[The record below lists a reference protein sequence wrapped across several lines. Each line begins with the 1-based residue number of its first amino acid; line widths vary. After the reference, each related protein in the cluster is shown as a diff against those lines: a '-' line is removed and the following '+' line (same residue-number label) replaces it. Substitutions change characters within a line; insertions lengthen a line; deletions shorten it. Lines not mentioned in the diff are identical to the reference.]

1 MANCETKKID
11 SNIVGLSILEEE
23 CLGKMPEEAKRVWQV
38 YEPNSFSDLGASL
51 DTVARTPIS
60 QSRQNKKGTVTGMSV
75 SGGFNTDVTQD
86 NLFDLFQGLFFA
98 DKRSKANFDKIT
110 EIKTNAYMASA
121 GMNKVKAN
129 DLILAKGFKN
139 EVNNGLKVVKEST
152 DTSITVTQNN
162 LVDST
167 GQSDV
172 EKGSLQVVGHQFD
185 DADAKFKVANGIYS
199 LETTTKNL
207 TELGLIEGEWIF
219 IGGDEE
225 ATKFAMVPP
234 CFARIK
240 SIEQNK
246 IVFGDG
252 TYRELSGN
260 DEGVGKT
267 IQIFFGSI
275 IKNEHEPALIKRRS
289 YTMERTLGKDTVS
302 NQEQAEYIHGAVF
315 GQFTLN
321 VNQGE
326 MLKGDLS
333 FTATDNQQRIGSPL
347 SFSTNSKRIPALGQ
361 EGINTTLDIKAMR
374 LSLKNN
380 LSRSKP
386 LFAYLTE
393 LSLEFNNNLTENK
406 AIGVFGAIDVSA
418 GNFEVKG
425 SSTAYFT
432 NVQAIQAVRQNA
444 DVGLFTIFAK
454 ANAGF
459 MFDIPLVGLGGG
471 QVKVEKDNP
480 ITISLEANGA
490 ENEFGYTA
498 MYVNF
503 HYLPMSAM

>member
-23 CLGKMPEEAKRVWQV
+23 CLGKMPEEAQRVWYV
-38 YEPNSFSDLGASL
+38 HEPNSFSDLGATL

-86 NLFDLFQGLFFA
+86 NLADLFQGLFFA
-98 DKRSKANFDKIT
+98 DRRSKARFSKIT
-110 EIKTNAYMASA
+110 QIKTNAYTGTAMTRA
-121 GMNKVKAN
+121 KVN

-139 EVNNGLKVVKEST
+139 EVNNGLKLVINST
-152 DTSITVTQNN
+152 DTSITVKN

-167 GQSDV
+167 GTADE
-172 EKGSLQVVGHQFD
+172 EKGSLQIVGHQFEKN
-185 DADAKFKVANGIYS
+185 DAKFKVANGIYS
-199 LETTTKNL
+199 LETINKNL
-207 TELGLIEGEWIF
+207 TDLGLIEGEWIF
-219 IGGDEE
+219 IGGDDT
-225 ATKFAMVPP
+225 ATKFATIEP

-240 SIEQNK
+240 SVEHNK

-252 TYRELSGN
+252 TYPELSAN
-260 DEGVGKT
+260 DDGSNKT
-267 IQIFFGSI
+267 IQIFIGTV
-275 IKNEHEPALIKRRS
+275 IKNESEPALIKRRS
-289 YTMERTLGKDTVS
+289 YTIERTLGKDTVA
-302 NQEQAEYIHGAVF
+302 NIEQAEYIHGAVF
-315 GQFTLN
+315 GQFSLN

-333 FTATDNQQRIGSPL
+333 FIATDNQQKVGTPL
-347 SFSTNSKRIPALGQ
+347 SFVTTSKRVPALGQ

-374 LSLKNN
+374 LSLKNKS
-380 LSRSKP
+380 SRSKP

-432 NVQAIQAVRQNA
+432 NVQAVQAVRQNA

-480 ITISLEANGA
+480 ITLSLEANGA

-503 HYLPMSAM
+503 HYLPTSAM